1 MIGRTLGHYRIEAKL
16 GEGGMGVVYR
26 ALDTRLQRLAAIKVL
41 PEGMVTPERRQRF
54 VHEARAASALNHP
67 NIVHIYDIDQID
79 GLDFIVMEYVAGQT
93 LAEKINRKGLTLA
106 ETLKY
111 ATQTADALAK
121 AHGAGIVH
129 RDLKPA
135 NIMIGEDGRVKLLDF
150 GLAKLVEPEAG
161 DEFMATR
168 TEPAE
173 ELRTE
178 EGSIA
183 GTVAYMSPEQAEGR
197 KIDARSD
204 IFSFGL
210 VLYEMVTGRR
220 AFEGGTKLAT
230 LSAILHQEPKPV
242 SQIAANVPGELER
255 IIARCLRKDLERRA
269 QHMVDVKLA
278 LEELKDDSES
288 GKLAGVR
295 ASDRDEATRGEPA
308 VTSKLKPGNSKW
320 VWIAADATTVATLA
334 AVIVSAI
341 HFREKPPETTVMRFS
356 IAPPE
361 KNRFRRPNPAP
372 QAVSPDGTRVV
383 FSATS
388 DDGKSQLW
396 LRPLDS
402 LTAQP
407 LAGTDNAIY
416 PFWSPDNKSIGFF
429 AAGKLK
435 KMDVSGGP
443 VATTLADA
451 SQSRG
456 GTWSHDGVI
465 VFAPTPYSG
474 LQQVPSSGG
483 IVRPATRFDTGS
495 PPQRF
500 PSFLPDG
507 RHFLYLF
514 GVGGRDQRTLRI
526 GSLDSPG
533 EGRTLLN
540 GADSSAIYAQG
551 HLLFVRGTTLVARP
565 FDAKRLAF
573 TGAEVPVAEQILQTT
588 GVNQSWVFSASANG
602 VLAYES
608 GGVSPLHLT
617 WLDRAGKRLGTV
629 GDPGDLG
636 AVQLSPDRR
645 TVAVTVGEAL
655 SGNADIWL
663 YDVLRG
669 LRTRLT
675 FGPAPHQAPVWSP
688 DGRVIVFRS
697 NQTGRFDLYRKP
709 ADGSRNEE
717 LLYADNLL
725 KFPTSFS
732 PDGAY
737 LGYWAQGDPKTGD
750 DIWILPGPLRA
761 PGASKPYP
769 FMRTEFNEQ
778 APQFSPD
785 GHWIAYASNE
795 SGRYEVYVAPFP
807 GPGGKRQVSTA
818 GVSIPTGGSPG
829 TLPRWRADGKELF
842 YRAADNRLMAAEVD
856 AKGGAFEVKRVE
868 PLFGP
873 IVSATYDVSADGKR
887 FLMFVPVGNEAETP
901 LTVVQ
906 NWTAGIK
913 SGK

>member
-1 MIGRTLGHYRIEAKL
+1 MASMIGRTLGHYRIEAKL

-79 GLDFIVMEYVAGQT
+79 GLDFIAMEYVTGQT
-93 LAEKINRKGLTLA
+93 LAERISRKALTLS

-111 ATQTADALAK
+111 ATQVADALAK

-150 GLAKLVEPEAG
+150 GLAKLVEPESG
-161 DEFMATR
+161 DELMATR

-197 KIDARSD
+197 KVDARSD

-220 AFEGGTKLAT
+220 AFEGATKLAT

-242 SQIAANVPGELER
+242 SQSAANVPGELEK

-269 QHMVDVKLA
+269 QHMADVKLA

-288 GKLAGVR
+288 GKLAEARPNDSG
-295 ASDRDEATRGEPA
+295 EATRLRPA
-308 VTSKLKPGNSKW
+308 VTSELKLGRSKW
-320 VWIAADATTVATLA
+320 RWMAAAATAATLA
-334 AVIVSAI
+334 AITVSAI
-341 HFREKPPETTVMRFS
+341 HFREKPPEAPVLRSS

-361 KNRFRRPNPAP
+361 KNRFGRTTPP
-372 QAVSPDGTRVV
+372 AVSPDGRQAV
-383 FSATS
+383 FTATS

-396 LRPLDS
+396 LRPLNS
-402 LTAQP
+402 LTPQP
-407 LAGTDNAIY
+407 LAGTENASY

-456 GTWSHDGVI
+456 GTWSPAGVI

-474 LQQVPSSGG
+474 LQQVPASGG
-483 IVRPATRFDTGS
+483 VVRPATRFDTRTPS
-495 PPQRF
+495 QRF

-507 RHFLYLF
+507 RHFLYLL
-514 GVGGRDQRTLRI
+514 GTGAREQRTLRI

-533 EGRTLLN
+533 EDRTLLSA
-540 GADSSAIYAQG
+540 ADSSAIYAQG

-565 FDAKRLAF
+565 FDAQRLAF
-573 TGAEVPVAEQILQTT
+573 TGEEVPVAEQILQT
-588 GVNQSWVFSASANG
+588 GVTNSWAFSASANG

-608 GGVSPLHLT
+608 AGVSALHLT

-629 GDPGDLG
+629 GDPGAL
-636 AVQLSPDRR
+636 VTMQLSPDRR
-645 TVAVTVGEAL
+645 TVVATVSDAS
-655 SGNADIWL
+655 SGNNDIWL
-663 YDVLRG
+663 YDAARG
-669 LRTRLT
+669 LRTRFTLNPASHLT
-675 FGPAPHQAPVWSP
+675 PVWSP
-688 DGRVIVFRS
+688 DGRIIIFSS
-697 NQTGRFDLYRKP
+697 NRAGRYDLYRKA
-709 ADGSRNEE
+709 ADGSGNEE

-725 KFPTSFS
+725 KRPTSFS
-732 PDGAY
+732 PNGAY
-737 LGYWAQGDPKTGD
+737 LAYWAAGDPKTGD
-750 DIWILPGPLRA
+750 DIWILPDPLGA
-761 PGASKPYP
+761 PGASQPYA
-769 FMRTEFNEQ
+769 FMRTEFSEQ
-778 APQFSPD
+778 WPQFSAD
-785 GHWIAYASNE
+785 GHWIAYQSNE
-795 SGRYEVYVAPFP
+795 SGRYEVYAAPFP

-818 GVSIPTGGSPG
+818 GGA
-829 TLPRWRADGKELF
+829 LPRWRADGKELF
-842 YRAADNRLMAAEVD
+842 YRAVDNRLMAAQVD
-856 AKGGAFEVKRVE
+856 AKGGAFEVKKVE

-873 IVSATYDVSADGKR
+873 LVGSYDVSADGQR
-887 FLMFVPVGNEAETP
+887 FLTAVPVGGATDTP

-906 NWTAGIK
+906 NWTAGLK